1 MKRIWEWMHG
11 RGRSVVIA
19 VTVVLAFAIVLHYFL
34 VEKNGNWGGDSGTSS
49 ALATAAPRSMEETVI
64 GGDTIGEVPEE
75 NSNAS
80 DEEPVA
86 SKEDAD
92 NSDKESAVPR
102 QDADNSDKEP
112 VALAQAANTLDKQP
126 AMSVKASVSSE
137 DTSIHLGFAG
147 DITLD
152 DTSLVMRHMRQQGSL
167 DKVISPKLINKMNGY
182 DAMIINNEFS
192 ISKRGKAMPGKVY
205 TFRSK
210 PQNLKYLKQLGIDV
224 AGLANNHIYDY
235 GKNAFLDTLKYLKK
249 ADILTMGAGKNSAE
263 AKEPV
268 YLTIKGKTIAL
279 VAATRAEKYILTPEA
294 KKNTPGVFR
303 TYNDKQYVKQI
314 KKAGKKADYVIAYVH
329 WGTEYSTELEQAQIE
344 QAKDYINAGA
354 DAVVGAHTHCMQGIG
369 YYKGVP
375 IFYSLGNFWF
385 NGKTLYTTVLE
396 LTIDSEGK
404 LSAKLE
410 PCLQKGKETKLLT
423 KKKQVKKFVEH
434 INGISTN
441 GRLDAECNVKM
452 VK

>member
-1 MKRIWEWMHG
+1 MKRIWDWMHG
-11 RGRSVVIA
+11 QGRSVVIA
-19 VTVVLAFAIVLHYFL
+19 ATVVLALAIVLHYFL
-34 VEKNGNWGGDSGTSS
+34 VEKNGNWGGESGVSS
-49 ALATAAPRSMEETVI
+49 ALPTASPRSMEETII
-64 GGDTIGEVPEE
+64 GGDTIGEVPEGTADVSAE
-75 NSNAS
+75 KSAMPEQAVDMPN
-80 DEEPVA
+80 EEVSGQA
-86 SKEDAD
+86 AD
-92 NSDKESAVPR
+92 TSPQQLAVP
-102 QDADNSDKEP
+102 
-112 VALAQAANTLDKQP
+112 
-126 AMSVKASVSSE
+126 VKADVSSE
-137 DTSIHLGFAG
+137 DSSIHLGFAG

-167 DKVISPKLINKMNGY
+167 NKVISQKLIDKMNDY

-192 ISKRGKAMPGKVY
+192 ISKRGNPMPGKAY

-210 PQNLKYLKQLGIDV
+210 PENVKYLKQLGVDV

-249 ADILTMGAGKNSAE
+249 ADILTMGAGKDSAE

-303 TYNDKQYVKQI
+303 TYNDRQYVKQI

-329 WGTEYSTELEQAQIE
+329 WGTEYSTELEQAQIQ

-385 NGKTLYTTVLE
+385 NAKTLYTTVLE

-404 LSAKLE
+404 LTAKLE

-423 KKKQVKKFVEH
+423 KKKQIKKFVTH
-434 INGISTN
+434 INSISTN
-441 GRLDAECNVKM
+441 GRLDADCNVKL

>member
-1 MKRIWEWMHG
+1 MKRIWDWMHG
-11 RGRSVVIA
+11 RGRSVVIG
-19 VTVVLAFAIVLHYFL
+19 VTVILALSIVLHYFL
-34 VEKNGNWGGDSGTSS
+34 FGKNGNGGQGSGTD
-49 ALATAAPRSMEETVI
+49 AAVPTTPPQSMEETVI
-64 GGDTIGEVPEE
+64 GGDTIGEMPEKDDGGSE
-75 NSNAS
+75 EGPTVSGMS
-80 DEEPVA
+80 DV
-86 SKEDAD
+86 
-92 NSDKESAVPR
+92 
-102 QDADNSDKEP
+102 
-112 VALAQAANTLDKQP
+112 LGKQP
-126 AMSVKASVSSE
+126 AVPVKAGAASG
-137 DTSIHLGFAG
+137 DNSIHLGFAG

-167 DKVISPKLINKMNGY
+167 DKVISQSLIDKMNGY

-192 ISKRGKAMPGKVY
+192 ISKRGNPMPGKAY

-210 PQNLKYLKQLGIDV
+210 PGNVKYLKQLGVDV

-235 GKNAFLDTLKYLKK
+235 GKNAFLDTLKHLKK
-249 ADILTMGAGKNSAE
+249 ADILTMGAGRNSTE

-303 TYNDKQYVKQI
+303 TYNDRQYVKQI

-329 WGTEYSTELEQAQIE
+329 WGTEYSTELEQAQIQ

-385 NGKTLYTTVLE
+385 NAKTLYTTVLE
-396 LTIDSEGK
+396 LMIDSEGK

-410 PCLQKGKETKLLT
+410 PCLQKGKETMLLT

-434 INGISTN
+434 INSISTN
-441 GRLDAECNVKM
+441 GRLDADCRVKK
-452 VK
+452 VSACADTSKK

>member
-11 RGRSVVIA
+11 RGRGVVIA
-19 VTVVLAFAIVLHYFL
+19 ATVVLAFAIVLHYFL
-34 VEKNGNWGGDSGTSS
+34 VEKDGKWGGDSGAYS
-49 ALATAAPRSMEETVI
+49 ASPMPSPRSMEETII
-64 GGDTIGEVPEE
+64 GGDTIGEAPEAAPQ
-75 NSNAS
+75 SLQLTT
-80 DEEPVA
+80 PM
-86 SKEDAD
+86 KEG
-92 NSDKESAVPR
+92 
-102 QDADNSDKEP
+102 
-112 VALAQAANTLDKQP
+112 
-126 AMSVKASVSSE
+126 VSSE
-137 DTSIHLGFAG
+137 TESIHLGFAG

-167 DKVISPKLINKMNGY
+167 HKVISKKLIDKMNGF

-192 ISKRGKAMPGKVY
+192 ISKRGKPMPGKAY

-210 PQNLKYLKQLGIDV
+210 PGNVKYLKQLGVDV

-249 ADILTMGAGKNSAE
+249 ADILTMGAGKNHTEAE
-263 AKEPV
+263 KPV

-279 VAATRAEKYILTPEA
+279 VAATRAEKYVLTPEA

-303 TYNDKQYVKQI
+303 TYNDRQYVKQI

-329 WGTEYSTELEQAQIE
+329 WGTEYSTELEQAQLQ

-385 NGKTLYTTVLE
+385 NEKTLYTTVLE

-410 PCLQKGKETKLLT
+410 PCLQRGKETRLLT
-423 KKKQVKKFVEH
+423 KKKQIKKFVKH
-434 INGISTN
+434 VNSISTN
-441 GRLDAECNVKM
+441 GRLDAECNVK
-452 VK
+452 KK